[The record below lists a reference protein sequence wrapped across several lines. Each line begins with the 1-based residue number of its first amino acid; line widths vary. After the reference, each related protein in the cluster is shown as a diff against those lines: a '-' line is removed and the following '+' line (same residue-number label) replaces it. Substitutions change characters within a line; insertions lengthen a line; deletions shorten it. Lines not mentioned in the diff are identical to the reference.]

1 MRLAENRG
9 WLEMEWVEVLVALI
23 REPRLAATKEPVG
36 VRAPVVAGKRITTVE
51 RRDVRKWWRG

>member
-9 WLEMEWVEVLVALI
+9 WLEMEWSEVLVTLI

-36 VRAPVVAGKRITTVE
+36 VRTSVVAAKRVTTVE
-51 RRDVRKWWRG
+51 RRDVGKWWRG

>member
-9 WLEMEWVEVLVALI
+9 WLEMEWSEVLVTLI

-36 VRAPVVAGKRITTVE
+36 VRAFVVAEKRVTTVE
-51 RRDVRKWWRG
+51 RRDVGKWWWG